1 MNQQT
6 KNFLTE
12 LVCLMEKYEVDFD
25 ISETQYGYNGFEADG
40 MEIGVVDPES
50 GYSEYISVKGKYF
63 NWKDFKEL
71 LND

>member
-12 LVCLMEKYEVDFD
+12 LVNLMERYDVDFD

-40 MEIGVVDPES
+40 LEIGVVDPES

-63 NWKDFKEL
+63 AWKDFKEL

>member
-12 LVCLMEKYEVDFD
+12 LVCLMEKYDVDLD
-25 ISETQYGYNGFEADG
+25 ISETQYGYTGFEADG
-40 MEIGVVDPES
+40 LEISVVDPES